1 MREEERQ
8 RIEVERQR
16 LRELE
21 NQAQFWARS
30 EQLRAYIRAVETAAS
45 KQPLLNELQEELA
58 KWVLWASAY
67 ADRLDPLQG
76 GLPIEKPM
84 KGKNG

>member
-8 RIEVERQR
+8 RIEAERQR

-21 NQAQFWARS
+21 NQAQFWVRS

-45 KQPLLNELQEELA
+45 EQPFFNELREELA

-67 ADRLDPLQG
+67 ADQLDILQG

-84 KGKNG
+84 NDKNG